1 MAQKVLCCYQNNWT
15 KEYTKEVVRSSHPP
29 LDKIT
34 FKHKK
39 ADVVASPFQHP
50 TSKEVVVSKV
60 IAQNNYTNQCLHV
73 RGKQLDRMEEK
84 VEKKVIL
91 QPGNPSKPS
100 PALEKPLVKLLTTR
114 QASLKS
120 KDQTALEI
128 CLQKMEEL
136 VKKEPVTPSPDT
148 TSSSRLVTLD
158 ACKAS
163 RSLVKKRPVI
173 SSPKTTKS
181 RRLVVLD
188 VHTASSSSSRTSSDS
203 DKEIEKLENQFQ
215 NSQSLATPPK
225 KIWVSKFR
233 GKESSE
239 TFHRK
244 RIAAKYY
251 RKQKFK
257 FDDFYKKGKSK
268 STSKPVSKASGKCF
282 KCGKRGHL
290 RTKCESK
297 ARILTNTIVCQD
309 PYEDSANT
317 PKPEVQKPEVNPK
330 ILSTKPKKK
339 VTVNDLQKEIKD
351 TKSEV
356 QSLRESLASLKANH
370 NQRLEHLENT
380 LHQDNEQGTSSQNPS
395 DGETDNPI
403 KDMVQEGKF
412 LETINRINFQKW
424 HSKVRIVI
432 DKDFEFEV
440 IALIDSGADLNC
452 IQEGIIP
459 SKYFKKTRER
469 LTSASGGRMKIE
481 FKIPNAHVCQDN
493 TCFKTTFV
501 LVKNM
506 TDRVILGNPFMCLL
520 YHFITDNEGSTT
532 HPFGQPVK
540 FKFLRKL
547 EPREINT
554 LQDIFV
560 SKTLNLIKAKTQHLV
575 YLKDDLRYTQAEE

>member
-1 MAQKVLCCYQNNWT
+1 M
-15 KEYTKEVVRSSHPP
+15 
-29 LDKIT
+29 
-34 FKHKK
+34 
-39 ADVVASPFQHP
+39 
-50 TSKEVVVSKV
+50 
-60 IAQNNYTNQCLHV
+60 
-73 RGKQLDRMEEK
+73 
-84 VEKKVIL
+84 
-91 QPGNPSKPS
+91 
-100 PALEKPLVKLLTTR
+100 
-114 QASLKS
+114 
-120 KDQTALEI
+120 
-128 CLQKMEEL
+128 
-136 VKKEPVTPSPDT
+136 
-148 TSSSRLVTLD
+148 
-158 ACKAS
+158 
-163 RSLVKKRPVI
+163 
-173 SSPKTTKS
+173 
-181 RRLVVLD
+181 
-188 VHTASSSSSRTSSDS
+188 
-203 DKEIEKLENQFQ
+203 
-215 NSQSLATPPK
+215 
-225 KIWVSKFR
+225 
-233 GKESSE
+233 
-239 TFHRK
+239 
-244 RIAAKYY
+244 
-251 RKQKFK
+251 
-257 FDDFYKKGKSK
+257 
-268 STSKPVSKASGKCF
+268 
-282 KCGKRGHL
+282 
-290 RTKCESK
+290 
-297 ARILTNTIVCQD
+297 
-309 PYEDSANT
+309 
-317 PKPEVQKPEVNPK
+317 
-330 ILSTKPKKK
+330 STKPKKK

-380 LHQDNEQGTSSQNPS
+380 LHQDNEQGISSQNPS

-575 YLKDDLRYTQAEE
+575 YLKDDLRYTQAEEQLACKNIQAEIRKFEEKLKQEVCFDLPTAFWHRKRHEVALPYVKDFNEKDIPTKARPIQMNQELMDLCKAEIEDLLKKGIIRKSKSPWFCPAFYVQKSVEIERGVPRLVINYKPLNKV